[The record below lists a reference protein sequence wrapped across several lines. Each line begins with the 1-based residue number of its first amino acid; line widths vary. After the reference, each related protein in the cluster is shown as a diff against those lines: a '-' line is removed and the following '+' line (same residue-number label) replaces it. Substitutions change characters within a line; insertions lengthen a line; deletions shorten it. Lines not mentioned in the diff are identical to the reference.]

1 MVDATLEHT
10 STAYIHQQQTR
21 THHPIEKAPKIIT
34 LIWFSG
40 SNLILSLSFTS
51 HFYFLSIFPPH
62 LHRRWQG
69 DELVAS
75 FSIHSLCLFF
85 VCMALSLPAYC
96 VAACCWQVSERQS
109 VCVYPH
115 CVYTPKSSQWN
126 SSSSWK
132 WLDIH
137 IHIIKIKSI
146 VQSMMGIERKKKSA
160 KGNSKRDIVSEK
172 GSEKKTPNP
181 QYM

>member
-1 MVDATLEHT
+1 MVYATLHKAHHHHT
-10 STAYIHQQQTR
+10 AHHYLQQTR
-21 THHPIEKAPKIIT
+21 THLPIEKAPKIIT

-62 LHRRWQG
+62 LHRRWHG
-69 DELVAS
+69 LM
-75 FSIHSLCLFF
+75 CLMYVWRYHCLLIVWLPVVGNWVRGKQSQC
-85 VCMALSLPAYC
+85 VCAPAQ
-96 VAACCWQVSERQS
+96 A
-109 VCVYPH
+109 
-115 CVYTPKSSQWN
+115 YTPKSSHWN
-126 SSSSWK
+126 GSSSWK

-146 VQSMMGIERKKKSA
+146 VQSMMGIERKKSA
-160 KGNSKRDIVSEK
+160 KGNSERDIVSEG